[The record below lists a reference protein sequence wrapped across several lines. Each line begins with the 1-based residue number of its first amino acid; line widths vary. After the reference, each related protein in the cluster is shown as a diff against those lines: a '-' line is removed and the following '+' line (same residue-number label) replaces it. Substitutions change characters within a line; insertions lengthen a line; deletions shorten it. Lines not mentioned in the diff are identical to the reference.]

1 MIDISLVVITKNNP
15 KELKFTLDS
24 LIKQTYTQNCQLIIV
39 NGGKKILYKSIIKLR
54 KTYNLKIIHDIGNG
68 IYKAM
73 NLGAKNAEGN
83 HLIFLNS
90 GDKLKKFNVLKNIKS
105 FNLDKKKGYYFISE
119 VVGKNFKWKVPKN
132 SKKITNLS
140 NVPVHQSIL
149 FHKAFYKKKKYS
161 EKYMIA
167 SDYDCK
173 INYLKNYNVEF
184 IPYLISVH
192 KLGGIS
198 SKYTLVNYK
207 KISYELFSIDLKYKR
222 IKSLILNQVNLF
234 FKFLLYQLN
243 NEKLLELILVN
254 KYKDRGHEIKL

>member
-1 MIDISLVVITKNNP
+1 MVDISLVVITKNNP

-24 LIKQTYTQNCQLIIV
+24 LIHQSYVKNCQLIIV
-39 NGGKKILYKSIIKLR
+39 NGGKKILYKSLTKL
-54 KTYNLKIIHDIGNG
+54 KKIYSLKIINDIGQG

-73 NLGAKNAEGN
+73 NLGAKIAEGN

-90 GDKLKKFNVLKNIKS
+90 GDKLKKFNVLKNIQS
-105 FNLDKKKGYYFISE
+105 FNLNKKKGYYFICE
-119 VVGKNFKWKVPKN
+119 VVGKSFKWKVPKN

-173 INYLKNYNVEF
+173 INFLTNCNVEF

-207 KISYELFSIDLKYKR
+207 KISYELFLIDFKYKR
-222 IKSLILNQVNLF
+222 IKSLILNQINLF

-243 NEKLLELILVN
+243 NEKLLELILLY
-254 KYKDRGHEIKL
+254 KYRHKEHEIKL